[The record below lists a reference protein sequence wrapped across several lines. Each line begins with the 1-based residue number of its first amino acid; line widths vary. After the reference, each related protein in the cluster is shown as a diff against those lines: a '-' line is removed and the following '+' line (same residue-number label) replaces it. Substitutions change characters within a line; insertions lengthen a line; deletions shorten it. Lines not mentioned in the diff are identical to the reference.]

1 MPIGTNKML
10 KKKIG
15 VWGENQAALFLEA
28 KKYKILERNWRG
40 KIKGELDL
48 IAQQNELI
56 VFVEIKTRHKM
67 SFGDLAHQAIS
78 LKQQQKL
85 LEMAN
90 CYLETQ
96 NIASAYRFDAIGV
109 TIENNNFY
117 IEHIED
123 AFHSQW

>member
-1 MPIGTNKML
+1 
-10 KKKIG
+10 
-15 VWGENQAALFLEA
+15 
-28 KKYKILERNWRG
+28 
-40 KIKGELDL
+40 
-48 IAQQNELI
+48 
-56 VFVEIKTRHKM
+56 M
-67 SFGDLAHQAIS
+67 SFGDLSHKAIS
-78 LKQQQKL
+78 LKQQQQL

-123 AFHSQW
+123 AVHSQW

>member
-1 MPIGTNKML
+1 ML
-10 KKKIG
+10 KKKLG

-28 KKYKILERNWRG
+28 KKYEILERNWRG

-48 IAQQNELI
+48 IAKQKDLI
-56 VFVEIKTRHKM
+56 VFVEIKTRHKI

-78 LKQQQKL
+78 PKQQKKL
-85 LEMAN
+85 LKMAQY
-90 CYLETQ
+90 YLETQ
-96 NIASAYRFDAIGV
+96 NIANSYRFDAIGV
-109 TIENNNFY
+109 TIENDNFY